1 MFLVQSLERSCGAM
15 SKLFKKLSVLLF
27 VFAIFVVFEAKN
39 INVSAD
45 DMVEHHETFNNS
57 TATAEYEDGSFIGVN
72 GVTWTYVHSR
82 NEGSGTNDDY
92 SIEGKGIML
101 RHAGEPSSL
110 SATFSN
116 GVKTFSFEY
125 RKAFTGG
132 RARTYKVDVT
142 HNGETVTYDIPAFGE
157 GSGEDKTVHVF
168 TKELNLTGEVVIK
181 IYATGNT
188 GNQQVVID
196 NFIWTTNPQ

>member
-1 MFLVQSLERSCGAM
+1 M

-39 INVSAD
+39 INVFAD
-45 DMVEHHETFNNS
+45 DMFKYHETFDTSN
-57 TATAEYEDGSFIGVN
+57 ATASYANGSFVGVN

-82 NEGSGTNDDY
+82 NEGDY
-92 SIEGKGIML
+92 SIDEKGIML

-116 GVKTFSFEY
+116 GLNDFSFEY

-132 RARTYKVDVT
+132 NTRTYKVDVT
-142 HNGETVTYDIPAFGE
+142 HNNETVTYDIPAFGE
-157 GSGEDKTVHVF
+157 GSGADETVHVF

-181 IYATGNT
+181 
-188 GNQQVVID
+188 
-196 NFIWTTNPQ
+196 